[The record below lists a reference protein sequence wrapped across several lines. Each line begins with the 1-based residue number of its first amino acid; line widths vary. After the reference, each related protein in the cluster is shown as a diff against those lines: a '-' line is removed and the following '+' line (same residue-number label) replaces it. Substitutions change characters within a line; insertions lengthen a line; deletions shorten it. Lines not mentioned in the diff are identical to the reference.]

1 MKWELH
7 LELGDLYKSI
17 GSFVSAFELL
27 NEVELTEEAIKCLF
41 MAGRQTQAL
50 KLAEKHLGETLNSEV
65 PASDKKQKQKNIR
78 QANLVCLL
86 GDIKKE
92 GIYYERA
99 WEESNYKCAR
109 AMRSLGKMR
118 FYEGKFEESII
129 CYNKSFEINRLY
141 APEWFTCGCAH
152 MRLEQFDKAI
162 FCFGNVVSIDESQTD
177 AWANIANC
185 YAMQNKF
192 TEALACTE

>member
-78 QANLVCLL
+78 QANLLCLL

-92 GIYYERA
+92 GIY
-99 WEESNYKCAR
+99 
-109 AMRSLGKMR
+109 
-118 FYEGKFEESII
+118 
-129 CYNKSFEINRLY
+129 
-141 APEWFTCGCAH
+141 
-152 MRLEQFDKAI
+152 
-162 FCFGNVVSIDESQTD
+162 
-177 AWANIANC
+177 
-185 YAMQNKF
+185 
-192 TEALACTE
+192 